1 MKEIAKKKKIIFIA
15 NSSWYIFN
23 FRLPLLFEIKKLYEI
38 IIIAPKDKYT
48 KILRSHGFTFYEWD
62 LNRKS
67 ISIFS
72 EIKAILSLS
81 LKIKKLKPDLIHN
94 YNIKPIIYGTLA
106 ARINKTEHIINSIT
120 GLGNLFLD
128 NRLITKL
135 LRFILKPI
143 IINLLNTKKVHLIF
157 QNKDDKLFFKKLGIG
172 YIKNTEIIPG
182 SGVDMKIFKSKKI
195 HKFSAPIQILFPSR
209 IIKEKGIKEL
219 ITAHNQLR
227 KKGISI
233 DLLIAGKIDYGN
245 RSHIENNIKDY
256 LLNNKNIHLLG
267 HVEEM
272 KDLYEKVDIVVL
284 PSWREGLSKSLIEAG
299 SMSKTII
306 TTNVP
311 GCKEIIDNGVNG
323 ILVPP
328 RNPKALENAIENLV
342 KNLDYATILSKKIRK
357 KIETNFEL
365 SIINNLT
372 ISKYKKI
379 FDS

>member
-23 FRLPLLFEIKKLYEI
+23 FRLPLLFEINKLYEI

-48 KILRSHGFTFYEWD
+48 KILKSHGFIFYQWD

-67 ISIFS
+67 INIFS
-72 EIKAILSLS
+72 ELKSLLSLFTI
-81 LKIKKLKPDLIHN
+81 IKKLKPDLIHN

-128 NRLITKL
+128 NKLITKL

-157 QNKDDKLFFKKLGIG
+157 QNKDDKLFFEKSGIR
-172 YIKNTEIIPG
+172 YIKNSEIIPG
-182 SGVDMKIFKSKKI
+182 SGVDMSFFKSKKI
-195 HKFSAPIQILFPSR
+195 HKFNFPIRILFPSR
-209 IIKEKGIKEL
+209 IIKEKGITEL
-219 ITAHNQLR
+219 ITAYKQLI
-227 KKGISI
+227 KKGILI
-233 DLLIAGKIDYGN
+233 ELLIAGKIDYGN
-245 RSHIENNIKDY
+245 RSHIENNLKDY
-256 LLNNKNIHLLG
+256 LLNNKKIYLLG
-267 HVEEM
+267 HVEDM
-272 KDLYEKVDIVVL
+272 KELYEKVDIVVL

-311 GCKEIIDNGVNG
+311 GCKEIIDHGVNG

-328 RNPKALENAIENLV
+328 RDPKALENAIENLV
-342 KNLDYATILSKKIRK
+342 KDLDYAEILSKKIRK
-357 KIETNFEL
+357 KIETNFEVSL
-365 SIINNLT
+365 INKLT
-372 ISKYKKI
+372 LSKYKKI
-379 FDS
+379 FIR